1 MPEEPEKTDQSEE
14 TKNPNPATTPAKS
27 SRGGRREGA
36 GRRTLGKTYYKVR
49 LLPEEISAFQALGGS
64 LWLEDV
70 LQKVIAGKTPVQ
82 LDTTKMDV
90 AQRTAFVEGWQDA
103 GGPRLG
109 PRDTSCRPWLQG
121 LVIEVRGVDAFQW
134 GRQFWENRR
143 REKPQ

>member
-27 SRGGRREGA
+27 RRGGRREGA
-36 GRRTLGKTYYKVR
+36 GRRTLGKAYYKVR
-49 LLPEEISAFQALGGS
+49 LLPEEISAIQALGGS

-70 LQKVIAGKTPVQ
+70 LQKVIAGKTPVR
-82 LDTTKMDV
+82 LDTTTMDV

-109 PRDTSCRPWLQG
+109 PRDTACRPWLQG

-134 GRQFWENRR
+134 GRQYWEKSRR
-143 REKPQ
+143 